1 MKHKPVFSG
10 DVIVQWL
17 DDGRT
22 MELLEDFSFVDAKGT
37 SWQAPAGS
45 IVNGASIPR
54 ILWPVVGS
62 PFAGRYRRASVL
74 HDVACQKRT
83 RPWKKVHKMFY
94 QAMRADKTQK
104 AKAKQMYKAVRMFGP
119 RWDEDGNLLE
129 IRIDNDELYL

>member
-1 MKHKPVFSG
+1 
-10 DVIVQWL
+10 
-17 DDGRT
+17 

-74 HDVACQKRT
+74 HDVACQERT

-94 QAMRADKTQK
+94 QAMRADKTPK

-119 RWDEDGNLLE
+119 RWDGDGNLLE
-129 IRIDNDELYL
+129 IRIDSDELYL

>member
-22 MELLEDFSFVDAKGT
+22 MELLEDFFFVDAKGT

-74 HDVACQKRT
+74 HDVACQERT

-94 QAMRADKTQK
+94 QAMRADKTPK

-119 RWDEDGNLLE
+119 RWDEDGNLQE
-129 IRIDNDELYL
+129 IRIDSDELYL